1 MNNLTSNIGHIAV
14 AVVVIAAAVVLA
26 IFHEITGG
34 EAIGLIASAGGFS
47 LGGAVASS
55 SAGVLQPS
63 SVAVSTSPGA
73 STLTL
78 NGEKLVANGN
88 GATTTPTTPAVN
100 ADPGRSL

>member
-1 MNNLTSNIGHIAV
+1 MVHSDLEKVRAVNNLTTNIGHIAI
-14 AVVVIAAAVVLA
+14 AVVIIVAAVVLS
-26 IFHEITGG
+26 IRGTITGG

-73 STLTL
+73 SSLTL
-78 NGEKLVANGN
+78 NGAKVE
-88 GATTTPTTPAVN
+88 ATTTPSEV
-100 ADPGRSL
+100 SS